1 MPSVRGIIT
10 IEHTTIMM
18 MQHIDGIQFEGD
30 RKYLLQRLCEHQKQM
45 QIMSQQLDGDVNI
58 CKPWKQ
64 ERFRGLGD
72 DAKTLG
78 VVVNV
83 VVATLIN

>member
-1 MPSVRGIIT
+1 MHTPSSSQLINVVVIMSNTLTQQRLG
-10 IEHTTIMM
+10 EHTR
-18 MQHIDGIQFEGD
+18 H
-30 RKYLLQRLCEHQKQM
+30 LQIL
-45 QIMSQQLDGDVNI
+45 SQQLDGDVKV

-83 VVATLIN
+83 VVATLIH

>member
-1 MPSVRGIIT
+1 VYSHPHLSNKNGWADVCT
-10 IEHTTIMM
+10 
-18 MQHIDGIQFEGD
+18 
-30 RKYLLQRLCEHQKQM
+30 LLVTKQRLCEHQKQM

>member
-1 MPSVRGIIT
+1 
-10 IEHTTIMM
+10 
-18 MQHIDGIQFEGD
+18 
-30 RKYLLQRLCEHQKQM
+30 M

-64 ERFRGLGD
+64 ERFRGLD
-72 DAKTLG
+72 DVAKTLD

>member
-1 MPSVRGIIT
+1 VHTPSSSQLINVVVT
-10 IEHTTIMM
+10 
-18 MQHIDGIQFEGD
+18 
-30 RKYLLQRLCEHQKQM
+30 KQRLCEHQKQM
-45 QIMSQQLDGDVNI
+45 QILSQQLDGDVNI

-83 VVATLIN
+83 IVATLIN

>member
-1 MPSVRGIIT
+1 
-10 IEHTTIMM
+10 
-18 MQHIDGIQFEGD
+18 
-30 RKYLLQRLCEHQKQM
+30 M
-45 QIMSQQLDGDVNI
+45 QILSQQLDGDVNI

-72 DAKTLG
+72 DAKTLC

-83 VVATLIN
+83 VVATLIH